1 MEQASQLQAWIDA
14 ARHGDQTAI
23 TKLLAVYHPQLHAR
37 AEARMDGAMRS
48 RFEPEDVLQHVYL
61 QVFRQMERF
70 QGADPDSFLNW
81 ALTILDH
88 KLIDAWR
95 ACHRQARDVARECN
109 AMQAG
114 CADSYWN
121 LLDQVCTELHTPSR
135 IMRKDEAVDAMA
147 ACVAKLPDAYRQVIQ
162 LRFLEGQSVADVATR
177 LNTTEAAVLA
187 TTRRALNE
195 LRLSMDR
202 LGEFTQGG

>member
-1 MEQASQLQAWIDA
+1 MEQASQLQAWVDA
-14 ARHGDQTAI
+14 ARHGDQTAV
-23 TKLLAVYHPQLHAR
+23 TKLLAVLHPQLHAR

-61 QVFRQMERF
+61 QVFRQIDHF
-70 QGADPDSFLNW
+70 QGADPDSFLSW

-109 AMQAG
+109 AICG
-114 CADSYWN
+114 GRADSYWN
-121 LLDQVCTELHTPSR
+121 LLDQVCAESCTPSR
-135 IMRKDEAVDAMA
+135 IIRRDEAIDALA
-147 ACVAKLPDAYRQVIQ
+147 VCVAKLPDAHRRVIQ
-162 LRFLEGQSVADVATR
+162 LRFLEGLPVADVAAR
-177 LNTTEAAVLA
+177 LNTTPAAVHA
-187 TTRRALNE
+187 ATRRALNE
-195 LRLSMDR
+195 LRRSMDR